1 MTFLSPSILWL
12 IGAIGIPIAIHIL
25 SLMRVNKVEFSSIR
39 FIKELKTSSI
49 RKIRNQK
56 LLLLL
61 FRILII
67 VCLVMMMAQPVTK
80 GFMPGWISAE
90 QDARLVFVIDNSASM
105 SVKNGEKSL
114 LDQSKSIAMTLIPQ
128 FNPETNINIFQ
139 TCPPKLIYSGL
150 QNSSG
155 LRNAL
160 KSIRPTASYDNL
172 WNSILKG
179 LADGTMAE
187 PIKECVV
194 LSDMMHPPDS
204 LFHNAIDNLKEW
216 KFYFIEPNSV
226 KSNVGVLDASL
237 AHRTKTLGQLL
248 KLDTRVKNTGIEIKP
263 NTPLE
268 LIFNNHRVGQ
278 VVTQF
283 DPQKEKEFLFQA
295 YPPEPGILEGE
306 ITLPKDD
313 YEFDN
318 KWYLSF
324 PIMDEIRCAIIGAD
338 SKEISMVET
347 ILKSIDPENKFL
359 KIDTRIQPN
368 LSRLFLEDVDV
379 ALIHN
384 PNSISKES
392 IKDLDK
398 FLMEGGGV
406 IWFQGNYTED
416 QYDSELFSKIGFPE
430 IGEMVNSGQ
439 GMFST
444 NIPYESPNVFQEIR
458 VRDILKEMPEVFK
471 YAKTYVSPKTKIH
484 LELNN
489 NDPFLMEFGRGSGSV
504 FYFSSLLDLR
514 WNDLPM
520 RGIVV
525 PLLFRLIILSGT
537 DEVNT
542 SAVLVDESK
551 WISIEESKLR
561 NKWEVVSPSGLREMI
576 VPEYDKEGILVE
588 NTGELGIYQVFS
600 NGEKFTS
607 FPTRLHYKEYLSP
620 RMQEVDME
628 AIFGIENMRWIK
640 SQSDVTKTFSETR
653 HGKSLWKFFLI
664 ASIIFLIAETIIGRP
679 GSSFINNK
687 LND

>member
-12 IGAIGIPIAIHIL
+12 IAAIGIPIAIHIL

-61 FRILII
+61 LRILII
-67 VCLVMMMAQPVTK
+67 ICLVMMMAQPVTK

-128 FNPETNINIFQ
+128 FNSETNINIFQ

-179 LADGTMAE
+179 LADGAMAE

-194 LSDMMHPPDS
+194 LSDMMHAPDS
-204 LFHNAIDNLKEW
+204 LFQNAIDNLKEW

-237 AHRTKTLGQLL
+237 TNRTKTLGQLL

-268 LIFNNHRVGQ
+268 LTFNNQRVGQ

-384 PNSISKES
+384 PNAITKES

-416 QYDSELFSKIGFPE
+416 QFDSELFSKIGFPR

-439 GMFST
+439 GMFET
-444 NIPYESPNVFQEIR
+444 NIPYESTDVFQEIR

-471 YAKTYVSPKTKIH
+471 YARTYVSPKTKIH

-489 NDPFLMEFGRGSGSV
+489 NDPFLVEFGRGSGSV

-542 SAVLVDESK
+542 SAVLVDEFK
-551 WISIEESKLR
+551 WISIDESKLR
-561 NKWEVVSPSGLREMI
+561 NKWEVVSPSGLIEMI
-576 VPEYDKEGILVE
+576 VPEYDREGILVK

-620 RMQEVDME
+620 RMQKVDME
-628 AIFGIENMRWIK
+628 AVFGIENIRWIK

-653 HGKSLWKFFLI
+653 HGKSLWKLFLI

-679 GSSFINNK
+679 GSSFKDNK

>member
-1 MTFLSPSILWL
+1 MTFLSPSVLWL
-12 IGAIGIPIAIHIL
+12 LGAISIPIAIHIL

-39 FIKELKTSSI
+39 FIKELKTTSI
-49 RKIRNQK
+49 RKIRTQK

-61 FRILII
+61 LRILII

-90 QDARLVFVIDNSASM
+90 QDSRLVFIIDNSASM

-114 LDQSKSIAMTLIPQ
+114 LDQSKSITMTLVTQ
-128 FNPETNINIFQ
+128 FSSETNINIFQ
-139 TCPPKLIYSGL
+139 TCPPKLVYSGF

-160 KSIRPTASYDNL
+160 KSIQPTASYDNL
-172 WNSILKG
+172 WASITKG
-179 LADGTMAE
+179 LVGRTMTE
-187 PIKECVV
+187 PIKECVI
-194 LSDMMHPPDS
+194 LSDMMHAPDS
-204 LFHNAIDNLKEW
+204 SFQNDIDKLKDW
-216 KFYFIEPNSV
+216 KFYFIEPNPV
-226 KSNVGVLDASL
+226 KNNMGVLDATF
-237 AHRTKTLGQLL
+237 ANRTKTLGQLL
-248 KLDTRVKNTGIEIKP
+248 KLDTRVKNTGTEAKP
-263 NTPLE
+263 NIPLE
-268 LIFNNHRVGQ
+268 LIFNNQRVGQ

-283 DPQKEKEFLFQA
+283 EPQKEKEFLFQA

-318 KWYLSF
+318 KWYLSM

-338 SKEISMVET
+338 SKEISMLET
-347 ILKSIDPENKFL
+347 ILKSIDPDNKFL

-384 PNSISKES
+384 PKAISKES

-406 IWFQGNYTED
+406 IWFQGEYMEY
-416 QYDSELFSKIGFPE
+416 QYDSELFSKIGFPK
-430 IGEMVNSGQ
+430 IDALVNSGQ
-439 GMFST
+439 GMFKT
-444 NIPYESPNVFQEIR
+444 NISSESSDVLQEIR
-458 VRDILKEMPEVFK
+458 VRDVTKEMPEVFK
-471 YAKTYVSPKTKIH
+471 YAKTYVGPKTKIH

-489 NDPFLMEFGRGSGSV
+489 NDPFLMELGRGSGSV

-520 RGIVV
+520 RGVVV

-561 NKWEVVSPSGLREMI
+561 NKWEVVSPSGLTEMI

-588 NTGELGIYQVFS
+588 NTGELGIYQVYS

-607 FPTRLHYKEYLSP
+607 FPTRLHYKEYLGD
-620 RMQEVDME
+620 RMQKVDME
-628 AIFGIENMRWIK
+628 AILGIENMRWISSK
-640 SQSDVTKTFSETR
+640 SDVAKTFSETR
-653 HGKSLWKFFLI
+653 HGKSLWKLFLI
-664 ASIIFLIAETIIGRP
+664 ASIIFLIAETIIGKP
-679 GSSFINNK
+679 ASSLINNK

>member
-1 MTFLSPSILWL
+1 ML
-12 IGAIGIPIAIHIL
+12 
-25 SLMRVNKVEFSSIR
+25 
-39 FIKELKTSSI
+39 
-49 RKIRNQK
+49 
-56 LLLLL
+56 
-61 FRILII
+61 
-67 VCLVMMMAQPVTK
+67 
-80 GFMPGWISAE
+80 
-90 QDARLVFVIDNSASM
+90 
-105 SVKNGEKSL
+105 
-114 LDQSKSIAMTLIPQ
+114 
-128 FNPETNINIFQ
+128 
-139 TCPPKLIYSGL
+139 
-150 QNSSG
+150 
-155 LRNAL
+155 
-160 KSIRPTASYDNL
+160 
-172 WNSILKG
+172 
-179 LADGTMAE
+179 
-187 PIKECVV
+187 
-194 LSDMMHPPDS
+194 
-204 LFHNAIDNLKEW
+204 
-216 KFYFIEPNSV
+216 
-226 KSNVGVLDASL
+226 
-237 AHRTKTLGQLL
+237 HRTKTLGQLL
-248 KLDTRVKNTGIEIKP
+248 KLDTRVKNTGNEIKP

-268 LIFNNHRVGQ
+268 LIFNNQRVGQ

-384 PNSISKES
+384 PNAISKES

-416 QYDSELFSKIGFPE
+416 QYDSELFSKIGFPR

-439 GMFST
+439 GMFKT
-444 NIPYESPNVFQEIR
+444 NIPYESPDVFQEIR

-471 YAKTYVSPKTKIH
+471 YARTYVSPKTKIH

-561 NKWEVVSPSGLREMI
+561 NKWEVVSPSGFKRDDCSR
-576 VPEYDKEGILVE
+576 V
-588 NTGELGIYQVFS
+588 
-600 NGEKFTS
+600 
-607 FPTRLHYKEYLSP
+607 
-620 RMQEVDME
+620 
-628 AIFGIENMRWIK
+628 
-640 SQSDVTKTFSETR
+640 
-653 HGKSLWKFFLI
+653 
-664 ASIIFLIAETIIGRP
+664 
-679 GSSFINNK
+679 
-687 LND
+687 

>member
-61 FRILII
+61 LRILII

-105 SVKNGEKSL
+105 SVMNGEKSI
-114 LDQSKSIAMTLIPQ
+114 LDQSKSIAMTLISH

-179 LADGTMAE
+179 LADGAMAE

-194 LSDMMHPPDS
+194 LSDMMHAPDS
-204 LFHNAIDNLKEW
+204 LFHNAIDKLKEW
-216 KFYFIEPNSV
+216 KFYFIEPNLV
-226 KSNVGVLDASL
+226 NSNVGVLDASL
-237 AHRTKTLGQLL
+237 VHRTKTLGQLL
-248 KLDTRVKNTGIEIKP
+248 KLDTRVKNTGNEIKP

-268 LIFNNHRVGQ
+268 LIFNNQRVGQ

-324 PIMDEIRCAIIGAD
+324 PIMDEIRCSIIGAD
-338 SKEISMVET
+338 SKEISSRGNNES
-347 ILKSIDPENKFL
+347 LQ
-359 KIDTRIQPN
+359 RIWRKC
-368 LSRLFLEDVDV
+368 SFR
-379 ALIHN
+379 IT
-384 PNSISKES
+384 K
-392 IKDLDK
+392 
-398 FLMEGGGV
+398 
-406 IWFQGNYTED
+406 WF
-416 QYDSELFSKIGFPE
+416 
-430 IGEMVNSGQ
+430 
-439 GMFST
+439 
-444 NIPYESPNVFQEIR
+444 
-458 VRDILKEMPEVFK
+458 
-471 YAKTYVSPKTKIH
+471 
-484 LELNN
+484 
-489 NDPFLMEFGRGSGSV
+489 
-504 FYFSSLLDLR
+504 
-514 WNDLPM
+514 
-520 RGIVV
+520 
-525 PLLFRLIILSGT
+525 
-537 DEVNT
+537 
-542 SAVLVDESK
+542 
-551 WISIEESKLR
+551 R
-561 NKWEVVSPSGLREMI
+561 N
-576 VPEYDKEGILVE
+576 
-588 NTGELGIYQVFS
+588 
-600 NGEKFTS
+600 
-607 FPTRLHYKEYLSP
+607 
-620 RMQEVDME
+620 
-628 AIFGIENMRWIK
+628 FGIIYSARSNFR
-640 SQSDVTKTFSETR
+640 
-653 HGKSLWKFFLI
+653 
-664 ASIIFLIAETIIGRP
+664 
-679 GSSFINNK
+679 K
-687 LND
+687 L

>member
-194 LSDMMHPPDS
+194 LSDMMHAPDS
-204 LFHNAIDNLKEW
+204 LFHNAIDKLKEW
-216 KFYFIEPNSV
+216 KFYFIEPNV
-226 KSNVGVLDASL
+226 VNSNVGVLDASL
-237 AHRTKTLGQLL
+237 VHRTKTLGQLL
-248 KLDTRVKNTGIEIKP
+248 KLDTRVKNTGNEIKP

-268 LIFNNHRVGQ
+268 LIFNDQRVGQ

-324 PIMDEIRCAIIGAD
+324 PIMDEIRCAIVGAD

-368 LSRLFLEDVDV
+368 ISRLFLEDVDV

-384 PNSISKES
+384 PNAITKES

-406 IWFQGNYTED
+406 IWFQGNYMED
-416 QYDSELFSKIGFPE
+416 QFDSELFSKIGFPR

-439 GMFST
+439 GMFET
-444 NIPYESPNVFQEIR
+444 NIPYESTDVFQEIR

-471 YAKTYVSPKTKIH
+471 YARTYVSPKTKIH

-489 NDPFLMEFGRGSGSV
+489 NDPFLVEFGRGSGSV

-561 NKWEVVSPSGLREMI
+561 NKWEVVSPSGQREMI

-620 RMQEVDME
+620 RMQKVDME

-679 GSSFINNK
+679 RSSFINNK

>member
-1 MTFLSPSILWL
+1 VTFLSPSILWL
-12 IGAIGIPIAIHIL
+12 IGAIGIPIAIHIF

-61 FRILII
+61 LRILII

-90 QDARLVFVIDNSASM
+90 QDSRLVFVIDNSASM
-105 SVKNGEKSL
+105 SVMNGEKSI
-114 LDQSKSIAMTLIPQ
+114 LDQSKSIAMTLISH

-160 KSIRPTASYDNL
+160 KSVSPTASYDNL
-172 WNSILKG
+172 WDSIIKG
-179 LADGTMAE
+179 LVDETMAE

-194 LSDMMHPPDS
+194 LSDMMHAPDS
-204 LFHNAIDNLKEW
+204 LFYKAIDNLKEW
-216 KFYFIEPNSV
+216 KFYFIEPNPV
-226 KSNVGVLDASL
+226 ENNVGVVDASL
-237 AHRTKTLGQLL
+237 AHRTITLGQLL
-248 KLDTRVKNTGIEIKP
+248 KLDTRVKSTGNEIKH

-268 LIFNNHRVGQ
+268 LIFNDQRVGQ
-278 VVTQF
+278 VVTHF

-295 YPPEPGILEGE
+295 YPPEAGILEG
-306 ITLPKDD
+306 IVTLPKDD

-338 SKEISMVET
+338 SKEISTVET

-368 LSRLFLEDVDV
+368 LSRLFLEDIDV

-384 PNSISKES
+384 PSAISKEG

-406 IWFQGNYTED
+406 VWFQGNYNED
-416 QYDSELFSKIGFPE
+416 QYDSELFSKIGFPR
-430 IGEMVNSGQ
+430 IGKMVNSGQ
-439 GMFST
+439 GMFKT
-444 NIPYESPNVFQEIR
+444 NIPHEGPNVFQDIR
-458 VRDILKEMPEVFK
+458 VRDIFKEMPEVLK
-471 YAKTYVSPKTKIH
+471 YAKTNVSSKIRIH

-489 NDPFLMEFGRGSGSV
+489 NDPFLIEFDRGSGSI
-504 FYFSSLLDLR
+504 FYFSSILDLR
-514 WNDLPM
+514 WNDLSM
-520 RGIVV
+520 RGIIV

-576 VPEYDKEGILVE
+576 VPEYDREGILFE
-588 NTGELGIYQVFS
+588 NTTELGIYQVYS

-607 FPTRLHYKEYLSP
+607 FPTRLHYKEYLSD
-620 RMQEVDME
+620 RMQKADME
-628 AIFGIENMRWIK
+628 AIFGMENMRWIK
-640 SQSDVTKTFSETR
+640 SQSDITKTFSETR
-653 HGKSLWKFFLI
+653 NGKSLWKFFLI

-679 GSSFINNK
+679 GSSLINNK